1 MALDKATVARIAA
14 LARIRIPEEELEGLA
29 AEMEKIIGW
38 VKQLDKVNTDD
49 VPPMA
54 SVVDVELP
62 WRDDK
67 VTDGDCRDK
76 VLANAPEKAE
86 GFFAVPK
93 VLE

>member
-1 MALDKATVARIAA
+1 MSLDKATVARIAA
-14 LARIRIPEEELEGLA
+14 LARIRVPEEELEGLA

-38 VKQLDKVNTDD
+38 VQQLDEVNTDD

-54 SVVDVELP
+54 SVVDVDLP

-67 VTDGDCRDK
+67 VTDGDCLDK
-76 VLANAPEKAE
+76 VLANAPERAE

>member
-14 LARIRIPEEELEGLA
+14 LARIRVPEEALEGLA

-38 VKQLDKVNTDD
+38 VKQLDEVNTDD

-54 SVVDVELP
+54 SVVDVDLP

-67 VTDGDCRDK
+67 VTDGDCLDK
-76 VLANAPEKAE
+76 VLANAPERAE

>member
-1 MALDKATVARIAA
+1 MSLDKATVARIAA
-14 LARIRIPEEELEGLA
+14 LARIRVPEEELEGLA

-54 SVVDVELP
+54 SVVDVDLP

>member
-1 MALDKATVARIAA
+1 MSLDKATVARIAA
-14 LARIRIPEEELEGLA
+14 LARIRVPEGELEGLA
-29 AEMEKIIGW
+29 TEMDKIIGW
-38 VKQLDKVNTDD
+38 VEQLDEVNTDE

-54 SVVDVELP
+54 SVVDVDLP

>member
-1 MALDKATVARIAA
+1 MALDKATVGRIAV
-14 LARIRIPEEELEGLA
+14 LARIRVPEEELEGLA

-38 VKQLDKVNTDD
+38 VKQLDEVNTDD

-54 SVVDVELP
+54 SVVDVDLP

-67 VTDGDCRDK
+67 VTDGDCLDK
-76 VLANAPEKAE
+76 VLANAPERAE

>member
-1 MALDKATVARIAA
+1 MPLDKATVARIAT
-14 LARIRIPEEELEGLA
+14 LARIRVPEEELESLA
-29 AEMEKIIGW
+29 AEMDKIIGW
-38 VKQLDKVNTDD
+38 VEQLDEVTTDD

-62 WRDDK
+62 WRDDA

-76 VLANAPEKAE
+76 VLANAPEKVE
-86 GFFAVPK
+86 GFFAVSK